1 MPEGKKETSRS
12 AIPTVSTTLAP
23 GGIVELVYDPAQRR
37 TRLAVSS
44 ANGATLQESIDI
56 DDGTRLVP
64 WSAKNNLIKHEVVLL
79 PEHADDFGSVATL
92 VAEIDA
98 YLYRYVDLSEHFRK
112 IAAYYVLL
120 SWVYDAF
127 NELPYLRL
135 RGDYGSGK
143 TRALIVIG
151 SLCYKAF
158 IASGA
163 STVSPIFHILDAFRG
178 TLVLDEADFRF
189 SDEKAELSKILNNGN
204 VRGIPVLRTMVTP
217 TKEFNP
223 RAFNVFG
230 PKIVAMRRSF
240 DDAAL
245 ESRFITEEM
254 GERPLRSDIPINLPA
269 RHKEEARALRNK
281 LLTYRMRYRFRV
293 SLDDTLVDA
302 SLSPRMNQILVPL
315 LSIVDDD
322 QLRMRIRAGVRHVED
337 ELAAERAASIEAQ
350 LLDVV
355 MSLRKGDRSVAV
367 AEITRAFVE
376 RFGSDYE
383 RPITNRYIGS
393 VLRRRLHLLTYKT
406 DGVYVVAMKD
416 EEKLE
421 ALCARYGVEPP
432 TPM

>member
-1 MPEGKKETSRS
+1 MSDEQSQK
-12 AIPTVSTTLAP
+12 IVPTVSHTLST
-23 GGIVELVYDPAQRR
+23 GGIVELVYEPSTRR
-37 TRLAVSS
+37 TLFAVGS
-44 ANGATLQESIDI
+44 ASGVSLHESVDL
-56 DDGTRLVP
+56 DDKTRLVP
-64 WSAKNNLIKHEVVLL
+64 WSAANNLIKHEVVLL
-79 PEHADDFGSVATL
+79 PARVDDFGTVADL
-92 VAEIDA
+92 IVSIDE

-112 IAAYYVLL
+112 IAVYYILL

-240 DDAAL
+240 EDTAL

-254 GERPLRSDIPINLPA
+254 GERPLRADIPINLPT
-269 RHKEEARALRNK
+269 RQKEEARALRNK
-281 LLTYRMRYRFRV
+281 LLAYRMGCL
-293 SLDDTLVDA
+293 SKIMLDDTLVDPL
-302 SLSPRMNQILVPL
+302 LSPRLNQILVPL
-315 LSIVDDD
+315 LSLVDDPA
-322 QLRMRIRAGVRHVED
+322 LRTHIRTAVRHIED
-337 ELAAERAASIEAQ
+337 ELAAERAASSEAQ
-350 LLDVV
+350 LLDVIV
-355 MSLRKGDRSVAV
+355 SLKDGDRSIPVGDIA
-367 AEITRAFVE
+367 AAFIK
-376 RFGSDYE
+376 RHGADYD

-393 VLRRRLHLLTYKT
+393 LLRRRLHLQTYKS
-406 DGVYVVAMKD
+406 DGVYVLPMKN
-416 EEKLE
+416 EEKLR
-421 ALCARYGVEPP
+421 ALCVRYGIG
-432 TPM
+432 